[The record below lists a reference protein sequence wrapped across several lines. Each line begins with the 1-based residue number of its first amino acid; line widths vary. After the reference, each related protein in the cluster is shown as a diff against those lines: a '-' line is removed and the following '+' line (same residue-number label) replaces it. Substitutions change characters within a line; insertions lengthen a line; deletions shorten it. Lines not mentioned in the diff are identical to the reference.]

1 MFFSDGCIVKLMSF
15 FDRQKESAL
24 AGVDLSRKGS
34 IDLPI
39 VKLTEV
45 INSHSDTFTLS
56 SCSGRVVLLREA
68 PIGQSVRKAGCDWLR
83 VSHEEL
89 RPDSVMDSLDTR
101 EAGTPGTVVLKF
113 EPFVLHV
120 QCRDVD
126 TARRMCACAVEA
138 GFRNSGITWGRAGK
152 LVMAVRS
159 THGLEVPITDDAGA
173 ELVTREYVA
182 FIVEKA
188 NSKLRE
194 NFKRI
199 KKFEDL
205 TIEILNKKLHIEEKE
220 NKKTRKIYRRKNK
233 RNKDQSSTFEK
244 GEEEPKDIFND
255 FEKIFLE

>member
-1 MFFSDGCIVKLMSF
+1 MKSSV
-15 FDRQKESAL
+15 FDRQKEAAL

-34 IDLPI
+34 IDRPI

-45 INSHSDTFTLS
+45 INTARDTFTLS

-68 PIGQSVRKAGCDWLR
+68 LIGQSVRKAGCDWLT

-89 RPDSVMDSLDTR
+89 SPAAVLESLQSR
-101 EAGTPGTVVLKF
+101 EVERPGTIVLKF

-120 QCRDVD
+120 QCRDTE

-138 GFRNSGITWGRAGK
+138 GFRNSGITMGNKGK
-152 LVMAVRS
+152 LVTAVRS
-159 THGLEVPITDDAGA
+159 THGLEVPITDEDGA
-173 ELVTREYVA
+173 LLVTEEYVS

-199 KKFEDL
+199 AKFEDL
-205 TIEILNKKLHIEEKE
+205 VIKCLGQDLIVEEKE
-220 NKKTRKIYRRKNK
+220 NEKPREVYRKKNK
-233 RNKDQSSTFEK
+233 RNKVHSLKDEQKE
-244 GEEEPKDIFND
+244 GPKDIMTD
-255 FEKIFLE
+255 FDNLFLE

>member
-1 MFFSDGCIVKLMSF
+1 MSL

-24 AGVDLSRKGS
+24 AAVDLSRKGS

-45 INSHSDTFTLS
+45 INNHRDTFTLS

-68 PIGQSVRKAGCDWLR
+68 PIGQSVRKAGCDWLT

-89 RPDSVMDSLDTR
+89 RPDVVLDSLKIR
-101 EAGTPGTVVLKF
+101 EVGRPGTIVLKF

-120 QCRDVD
+120 QCRDTE

-138 GFRNSGITWGRAGK
+138 GFRNSGITMGRAGK
-152 LVMAVRS
+152 LVTAVRS
-159 THGLEVPITDDAGA
+159 THGLEVPLTDEAGA
-173 ELVTREYVA
+173 ELVTREYIT

-199 KKFEDL
+199 AKFEDL
-205 TIEILNKKLHIEEKE
+205 VINLLDNDPKIEEIE
-220 NKKTRKIYRRKNK
+220 NEKPREVYRKKNK
-233 RNKDQSSTFEK
+233 RNKDKISKDEQLERS
-244 GEEEPKDIFND
+244 KDIMTD
-255 FEKIFLE
+255 FDNLFIE

>member
-1 MFFSDGCIVKLMSF
+1 MSL

-24 AGVDLSRKGS
+24 AAVDLSRKGS

-45 INSHSDTFTLS
+45 INNHRDTFTLS

-68 PIGQSVRKAGCDWLR
+68 PIGQSVRKAGCDWLT

-89 RPDSVMDSLDTR
+89 RPDVVLDSLSSR
-101 EAGTPGTVVLKF
+101 EVGRPGTIVLKF

-120 QCRDVD
+120 QCRDTE

-138 GFRNSGITWGRAGK
+138 GFRNSGITIGRAGK
-152 LVMAVRS
+152 LVTAVRS
-159 THGLEVPITDDAGA
+159 THGLEVPLTDEAGS
-173 ELVTREYVA
+173 ELVTREYIT

-199 KKFEDL
+199 EKFEDL
-205 TIEILNKKLHIEEKE
+205 VINCLVKDPKIEEKE
-220 NKKTRKIYRRKNK
+220 NEKPREVYRKKNK
-233 RNKDQSSTFEK
+233 RNKDKISKDEQLERS
-244 GEEEPKDIFND
+244 KDIITD
-255 FEKIFLE
+255 FDNLFIE

>member
-1 MFFSDGCIVKLMSF
+1 MKMSL

-24 AGVDLSRKGS
+24 AAVDLSRKGS

-45 INSHSDTFTLS
+45 INTHSDTFTLS

-68 PIGQSVRKAGCDWLR
+68 PIGQSVRKAGCDWLT

-89 RPDSVMDSLDTR
+89 RPDTVLDSLQSR
-101 EAGTPGTVVLKF
+101 EVGRPGTIVLKF

-120 QCRDVD
+120 QCRDTE

-138 GFRNSGITWGRAGK
+138 GFRNSGITMGRAGK
-152 LVMAVRS
+152 LVTAVRS
-159 THGLEVPITDDAGA
+159 THGLEVPLTDEAGA
-173 ELVTREYVA
+173 DLVTREYVT

-199 KKFEDL
+199 AKFEDL
-205 TIEILNKKLHIEEKE
+205 VIKCLDKELKVEEKE
-220 NKKTRKIYRRKNK
+220 NEKRREVYRKKNK
-233 RNKDQSSTFEK
+233 RNKVLSSKADQQEK
-244 GEEEPKDIFND
+244 SKDIMTD
-255 FEKIFLE
+255 FDNLFLE